1 MGEFRLLL
9 SDFPGKV
16 FIFNNLRGIGNI
28 CLSWV
33 EVGTFCLSATRD
45 DWPVWHL
52 PYCAHTGPEI
62 AGIFV

>member
-1 MGEFRLLL
+1 MKF
-9 SDFPGKV
+9 DFYYPITPKYN
-16 FIFNNLRGIGNI
+16 IFNNLRGIGNI

-45 DWPVWHL
+45 DWSVWHL